1 MLSRLT
7 ALVWLALLVCR
18 PLAAQTAKGLELGG
32 FLQWTAFDGSLR
44 IDDFYATGGQ
54 VRLPLFGAIAVEG
67 EASRTITN
75 GPPGIRISYV
85 PARARLVYTRPIQGR
100 TTGHIGLGYVHN
112 WYGESRDGSDGG
124 LTALAGVRFALTARL
139 GFRLDAIADY
149 MPSPANAAVG
159 ANENWN
165 LGVRQQL
172 SIALGRRGAAEPV
185 PVAETNVVSPR
196 VTDTDGDGVGDDND
210 RCPGTPA
217 GTPVDASGCALDS
230 DRDGVPDR
238 TDRCPDTPAGTAV
251 DAMGCALD
259 SDHDGVPDA
268 TDRCPNTPAGTA
280 VDAMGCVLDADHD
293 GVPDTLDRCP
303 NTTAGSRVDASG
315 CVILFEEHKTSLIL
329 EGVNFANGK
338 AELTDESRSILD
350 NVAASMAVHDSI
362 RVSVD
367 GHTSSTGTRA
377 LNLRLS
383 AARAETV
390 KQYLVARGIDPRRLL
405 TRGFGP
411 DRPIASNTTAEGQAK
426 NRRTEL
432 TKLN

>member
-1 MLSRLT
+1 MLRRLS
-7 ALVWLALLVCR
+7 ALVWVALLLSR
-18 PLAAQTAKGLELGG
+18 PLAAQDHGGLELGG
-32 FLQWTAFDGSLR
+32 FLQWTAFDESLR
-44 IDDFYATGGQ
+44 MDDFFSTGAQ
-54 VRLPLFGAIAVEG
+54 AHLPLVGAFALEG
-67 EASRTITN
+67 EVARTITN
-75 GPPGIRISYV
+75 GPPGIRISYI
-85 PARARLVYTRPIQGR
+85 PARARLLYSHAIQGR
-100 TTGHIGLGYVHN
+100 TSGHVGLGYVHS
-112 WYGESRDGSDGG
+112 WYGDSRDGNDGG
-124 LTALAGVRFALTARL
+124 LNLLAGVRFGITSRL
-139 GFRLDAIADY
+139 GLRLDALVDY

-159 ANENWN
+159 ANDNWN
-165 LGVRQQL
+165 LGLRQQL
-172 SIALGRRGAAEPV
+172 SIMLGRRSAPPLAAQPV
-185 PVAETNVVSPR
+185 TITQPVRVS
-196 VTDTDGDGVGDDND
+196 DSDGDGVGDDTD
-210 RCPGTPA
+210 RCPETPA
-217 GTPVDASGCALDS
+217 GTRVDASGCPLDS

-238 TDRCPDTPAGTAV
+238 TDRCPETPAGTAV

-259 SDHDGVPDA
+259 SDRDGVPDA
-268 TDRCPNTPAGTA
+268 TDRCPDTSPGTA
-280 VDAMGCVLDADHD
+280 VDAMGCVLDSDHD

-315 CVILFEEHKTSLIL
+315 CVVLFEEHRTSLIL

-338 AELTDESRSILD
+338 ADLTDESRSILD
-350 NVAASMAVHDSI
+350 NVAASLAVHDSI

-390 KQYLVARGIDPRRLL
+390 KRYLVDRGIDPRRLL

-411 DRPIASNTTAEGQAK
+411 DRPIASNTTPEGQAK